1 MIQTFNLLLSFLSD
15 YVSMLGHH
23 GGSSL
28 WWLGV
33 ILAIGGNLIDATGWT
48 LEKRSHI
55 KYQEED
61 PNRRESVAYLKNWQ
75 WWLGFL
81 IHASGAII
89 SAAAFGLDDEALL
102 MPLQSITL
110 VFNALFAYRFLG
122 EKLSKIQ
129 ILGTILI
136 VFGCAFAVAYGPK
149 SEDSAYDASE
159 LVVLFENGH
168 FIVFALSISLI
179 VIIDYVVMRCE
190 WIIDPTFLMLSYI
203 TISGFFGSWNT
214 LFNKCFVEMVMGSP
228 SNWTHWFSYTSIVML
243 IGTTVTLEYW
253 RQEALKRFNANY
265 VGSIYIG
272 IRIIGG
278 VCFGAIFF
286 QELQSSSPLY
296 LLLFLLAVGTIIV
309 GIALLASP
317 ARTEDKMRLMINA
330 FYTLYVSNPRSSVFC
345 DVKIMSIACS
355 CWALLGVYA
364 LAMTFPLHSGQLPP
378 K

>member
-1 MIQTFNLLLSFLSD
+1 MVASD
-15 YVSMLGHH
+15 
-23 GGSSL
+23 GSH

-48 LEKRSHI
+48 LEKRSHM

-61 PNRRESVAYLKNWQ
+61 PNRRESVAYLKNWR

-89 SAAAFGLDDEALL
+89 SATSFGLGDQALL

-168 FIVFALSISLI
+168 FIVFAVSISLI

-190 WIIDPTFLMLSYI
+190 WIIHPTFLMLSYI
-203 TISGFFGSWNT
+203 TISGFFGSWNP
-214 LFNKCFVEMVMGSP
+214 LFTKCFVEMVMGSS
-228 SNWTHWFSYTSIVML
+228 SNWTHWLSYTSIVMVVS
-243 IGTTVTLEYW
+243 TTVTLEYW

-265 VGSIYIG
+265 VGSIYSG
-272 IRIIGG
+272 FVIIGG
-278 VCFGAIFF
+278 VSFGAIFF
-286 QELQSSSPLY
+286 QEFQVLSASH
-296 LLLFLLAVGTIIV
+296 LFFFLVAVGTTIL

-317 ARTEDKMRLMINA
+317 GMQGDKERPMIQQDQCARKPSETGRHDINDS
-330 FYTLYVSNPRSSVFC
+330 TSNPSTIEMQSGSV
-345 DVKIMSIACS
+345 
-355 CWALLGVYA
+355 
-364 LAMTFPLHSGQLPP
+364 TNSGERIQQIVEIPEDIVEIR
-378 K
+378 